1 MGVKMVIILIWFA
14 LAVVVGALAAGKDRS
29 GFGWFLLAMLISPLI
44 AAIFLLIAGDRRP
57 ARCPFCDEK
66 VKERARI
73 CPHCR
78 NDIRPVGE
86 IVIEREKQ

>member
-1 MGVKMVIILIWFA
+1 MLIVLIWFV
-14 LAVVVGALAAGKDRS
+14 LAVVVGALAAGKDRN

-44 AAIFLLIAGDRRP
+44 AGIFLLSAGDRRS

-66 VKERARI
+66 VKERAKI

-78 NDIRPVGE
+78 TDIGPIGK
-86 IVIEREKQ
+86 IVIEGEK